1 METTQG
7 QLSALFN
14 IDKLQIIQDAFAL
27 KTGVASI
34 ITETNGIP
42 ITKPS
47 NFCRL
52 CMNVIRKTEKGLA
65 NCIKSDAIVGKYNPD
80 GPTIQ
85 PCLSGGL
92 WDAGASITIKQT
104 HIANWLIGQ
113 VLNEEQATDLSKMM
127 LYAQKIDADLN
138 DFSYAISFVNVM
150 DLEKFTCISHALF
163 LFSTQLSKL
172 VTKGESNDFTEGRK
186 KLAQL
191 ISKQSDL
198 DVLLAVWDTMTEL
211 YQNGALLSQLKH

>member
-1 METTQG
+1 METLQQG
-7 QLSALFN
+7 GLSALFN
-14 IDKLQIIQDAFAL
+14 IDKLQIIQDAFAQ
-27 KTGVASI
+27 KAGVASI

-92 WDAGASITIKQT
+92 WDAGASIAIKRT

-113 VLNEEQATDLSKMM
+113 VLNEEQATDLNKMM
-127 LYAQKIDADLN
+127 LYAQKIGADLN
-138 DFSYAISFVNVM
+138 DFSHAISFVNVM
-150 DLEKFTCISHALF
+150 DLEKFTCISHVLF
-163 LFSTQLSKL
+163 LFSTQLSNL
-172 VTKGESNDFTEGRK
+172 VTDGESKDFSVGRQ
-186 KLAQL
+186 KLLQRIA
-191 ISKQSDL
+191 KQPDL
-198 DVLLAVWDTMTEL
+198 NALLGVWDKMAEL
-211 YQNGALLSQLKH
+211 YQQGDLCRPLK